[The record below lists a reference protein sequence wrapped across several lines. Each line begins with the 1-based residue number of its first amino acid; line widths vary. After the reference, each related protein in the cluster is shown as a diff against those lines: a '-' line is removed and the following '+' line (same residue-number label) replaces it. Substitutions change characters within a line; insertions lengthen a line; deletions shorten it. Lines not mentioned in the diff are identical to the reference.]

1 MHGSDTNSPAITP
14 PTHGQELARKE
25 QAARLMA
32 VHEAAS
38 TSAGIYA
45 IANACCNEGHVTIE
59 QMERITHL
67 ARQLCRNLDNLGI
80 NIATAFSN

>member
-1 MHGSDTNSPAITP
+1 MHGSDNNSPALTTP
-14 PTHGQELARKE
+14 AQGQELARQE
-25 QAARLMA
+25 QVARLMA

-80 NIATAFSN
+80 NLSSALSN

>member
-1 MHGSDTNSPAITP
+1 MHGSDTNTPALTT
-14 PTHGQELARKE
+14 PTHSQELARQE
-25 QAARLMA
+25 QVARLMA
-32 VHEAAS
+32 VQEAAS

-80 NIATAFSN
+80 NLGSTLSN